1 MLIGDTHPLTLSK
14 YAKQVAGCFICG
26 TSDPMAQKNDTTALI
41 LAFLVTAGLIGGG
54 FWWFTHRSG
63 SDLTKILAT
72 GTNPSPGSTDGGQP
86 VPSTGDATT
95 QGNAPTSE
103 GFAGVQKVPSG
114 LFSYGGSTTWAPIRS
129 IVDPAIQATRPEF
142 RLRYIDPISGSP
154 GSGMGIQMLLKDELA
169 FAQSSRPVSDQ
180 ENQAAAQRG
189 IRLKQIPVAIDGI
202 AIAVNP
208 SLNIPGLTIDQ
219 IKSIYSGAI
228 TNWSQVGGPNL
239 PIQPFERPPTAGAG
253 TIEVLL
259 GDSKPGANVQDVATT
274 TAGLRK
280 LASNP
285 GGIYFSTATELVPQ
299 CTVKPLPIGRQPGQ
313 FVPPYQ
319 EPLIA
324 PDRCPGER
332 NKINARALQSGQYP
346 LTRNLFVIVKEN
358 GAAEQQAG
366 EAYAN
371 FLLSSQ
377 GQDLITKAGFVSIR

>member
-1 MLIGDTHPLTLSK
+1 MS
-14 YAKQVAGCFICG
+14 
-26 TSDPMAQKNDTTALI
+26 QKNETLPLL
-41 LAFLVTAGLIGGG
+41 LAFLITAGLLGGG

-63 SDLTKILAT
+63 SDLKTILSTAT
-72 GTNPSPGSTDGGQP
+72 NSPAGNTDGGQP
-86 VPSTGDATT
+86 VPPTADPNV
-95 QGNAPTSE
+95 QGNLPTAE

-114 LFSYGGSTTWAPIRS
+114 LFSYGGSTTWAPIRL
-129 IVDPAIQATRPEF
+129 IVDPVIQSARPEF
-142 RLRYIDPISGSP
+142 RLRYIDPISGTP
-154 GSGMGIQMLLKDELA
+154 GSGTGIQMLLQDQIA

-180 ENQAAAQRG
+180 ETQAAAQRG

-219 IKSIYSGAI
+219 IKSIYSGNI

-239 PIQPFERPPTAGAG
+239 AIQPFERPPTAGAG

-274 TAGLRK
+274 TIGLQK
-280 LASNP
+280 LATNP

-299 CTVKPLPIGRQPGQ
+299 CTVKPVPIGRQPGQ

-319 EPLIA
+319 EPLLT
-324 PDRCPGER
+324 PDRCPAQR
-332 NKINARALQSGQYP
+332 NKINASAFQSGQYP
-346 LTRNLFVIVKEN
+346 LTRNLFVIVKQN
-358 GAAEQQAG
+358 GAAEQQSG

-371 FLLSSQ
+371 FLLSAQ
-377 GQDLITKAGFVSIR
+377 GQDLIAKAGFVRIR